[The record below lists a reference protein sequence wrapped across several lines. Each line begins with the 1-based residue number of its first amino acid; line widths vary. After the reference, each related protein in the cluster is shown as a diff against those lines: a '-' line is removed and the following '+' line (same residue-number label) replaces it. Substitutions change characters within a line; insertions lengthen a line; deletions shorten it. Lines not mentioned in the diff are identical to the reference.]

1 MLETSARLLRL
12 LSLLQAHREWSGAEL
27 ADRLDVTPRTV
38 RRDIDRLRELGYP
51 VHSAPGTAGGYRL
64 GAGAELP
71 PLLLEDEEAVA
82 VAVGLRTAAAGGVEG
97 IEEASVRALAKLEQV
112 LPHRLQRQVGAL
124 NAFTVPLLGGGG
136 PRVDPNLLTE
146 LAHACR
152 DCHLLRF
159 DYTAHDGTVSRR
171 TVEPH
176 RLVFA
181 RRRWYLVA
189 WDAGRADWRTYRA
202 DRLTPTPPHGPRFT
216 PRPPPAED
224 LAAYVSQG
232 ISTRAYARQAT
243 VLLHAS
249 LEQAAE
255 RIGPAA
261 GTLEAVDERR
271 CLLRTGA
278 HSLEVMVF
286 HIVMTGFDF
295 EVREPPELI
304 GHIQAI
310 RDRLSRALAASPSA
324 ASPPRDGADRTRG
337 TRSGSSEES

>member
-71 PLLLEDEEAVA
+71 PLLLDDEEAVA

-97 IEEASVRALAKLEQV
+97 IEETSVRALAKLEQV
-112 LPHRLQRQVGAL
+112 LPHRLQRRVGAL
-124 NAFTVPLLGGGG
+124 NAVTVPMLGSGG
-136 PRVDPNLLTE
+136 PRVDPHVLTE

-152 DCHLLRF
+152 DCHRLRF
-159 DYTAHDGTVSRR
+159 DYTAHNGTASRR

-176 RLVFA
+176 RLVCA
-181 RRRWYLVA
+181 QRRWYLVA
-189 WDAGRADWRTYRA
+189 WDVDRADWRTYRA
-202 DRLTPTPPHGPRFT
+202 DRITPTPPHGPRFT
-216 PRPPPAED
+216 PRTPPAED
-224 LAAYVSQG
+224 LAAYVSRG
-232 ISTRAYARQAT
+232 ISTQAYAKQAT

-249 LEQAAE
+249 VEQAEA
-255 RIGPAA
+255 RISPSA
-261 GTLEAVDERR
+261 GVLEAVDERH

-278 HSLEVMVF
+278 HSLELMVI
-286 HIVMTGFDF
+286 HIVLTGFDF
-295 EVREPPELI
+295 EVREPPELLDRVRE
-304 GHIQAI
+304 I
-310 RDRLSRALAASPSA
+310 RDRLARALEPPAAW
-324 ASPPRDGADRTRG
+324 PPPGGADRTPG
-337 TRSGSSEES
+337 TRSGSSEGS